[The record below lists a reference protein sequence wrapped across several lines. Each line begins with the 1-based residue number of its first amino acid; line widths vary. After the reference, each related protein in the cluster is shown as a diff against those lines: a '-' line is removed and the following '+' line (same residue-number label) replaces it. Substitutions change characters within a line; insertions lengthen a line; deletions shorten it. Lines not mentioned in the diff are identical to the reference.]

1 MNMRLNANCQCLQ
14 KSDSQSLPLMPHFC
28 SLKMW
33 LHCLYPIIPPSAVRR
48 LSVDNLQTVHSQQQW
63 LYESDSNR
71 VQRAVV
77 LPDAARRPPE
87 GSIMIRLGLRLR
99 VWLSVPFAASYA
111 YQEC

>member
-1 MNMRLNANCQCLQ
+1 MEEYVLQ
-14 KSDSQSLPLMPHFC
+14 NGRPLPGHEKVGGWIC
-28 SLKMW
+28 NVQ
-33 LHCLYPIIPPSAVRR
+33 AA
-48 LSVDNLQTVHSQQQW
+48 
-63 LYESDSNR
+63 YESDSNR

-99 VWLSVPFAASYA
+99 VWMSVPLAASYS